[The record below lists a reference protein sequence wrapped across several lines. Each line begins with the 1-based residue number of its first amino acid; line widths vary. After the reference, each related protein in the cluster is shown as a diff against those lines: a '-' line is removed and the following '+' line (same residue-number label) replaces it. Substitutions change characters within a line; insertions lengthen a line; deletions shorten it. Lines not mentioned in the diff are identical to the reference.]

1 MQKGNTEELA
11 STERKKK
18 EKLWNKMKNNFPEKE
33 FRALPKRMLTEL
45 AKRIS
50 EHSESFN
57 KELETTKENQSK
69 LKSTI
74 TEMKIS

>member
-1 MQKGNTEELA
+1 
-11 STERKKK
+11 
-18 EKLWNKMKNNFPEKE
+18 
-33 FRALPKRMLTEL
+33 MLTEL

>member
-1 MQKGNTEELA
+1 
-11 STERKKK
+11 
-18 EKLWNKMKNNFPEKE
+18 MKNNFPEKE

-57 KELETTKENQSK
+57 KELETIKKAQ
-69 LKSTI
+69 
-74 TEMKIS
+74 

>member
-1 MQKGNTEELA
+1 
-11 STERKKK
+11 
-18 EKLWNKMKNNFPEKE
+18 MKNNFPEKE
-33 FRALPKRMLTEL
+33 FRALPKRMLTEV

-50 EHSESFN
+50 EHSEGFN